1 MDCLI
6 KQINIELPNDNLDY
20 FGVFKIDVGVLDGVS
35 KIGPIRVS
43 GVDASKIFLKGATFV
58 DSSGQD
64 LPIQELTSSNSF
76 YISNTGGSLYV
87 PYNDLTRIGAVP
99 FTSTNLPFSFNIE
112 DLEYSEVQRVYFT
125 AGTNEIYGDL
135 SKAPKELCA
144 LYGGATFGGVLT
156 YKGNRPSDSNLIR
169 GQFIMES
176 EDDINNFLIDSA
188 NHSFVDVGE
197 TVNITIFK
205 GHWASMSSVTI
216 STDAR
221 SAISSII
228 ANGVT
233 QVRIGGT
240 VYTD

>member
-6 KQINIELPNDNLDY
+6 KQINIELPNEKLDY
-20 FGVFKIDVGVLDGVS
+20 FGVFKIDVGVKDGVS
-35 KIGPIRVS
+35 KIGPIRFS

-64 LPIQELTSSNSF
+64 LPIQELTSSDSF

-87 PYNDLTRIGAVP
+87 PYNDLTFIGTVP

-112 DLEYSEVQRVYFT
+112 DLEYSKVQRVYLT

-135 SKAPKELCA
+135 SKTPKELCA
-144 LYGGATFGGVLT
+144 LYGGAAYGGVLT
-156 YKGNRPSDSNLIR
+156 YKGNRPSDSNIIR
-169 GQFIMES
+169 GQFVMES
-176 EDDINNFLIDSA
+176 KDDINKFLIDSA
-188 NHSFVDVGE
+188 NHSFVNIGE

-205 GHWASMSSVTI
+205 GHWANISSVTI
-216 STDAR
+216 STEAR

-228 ANGVT
+228 AKGVNE
-233 QVRIGGT
+233 VRIG
-240 VYTD
+240 